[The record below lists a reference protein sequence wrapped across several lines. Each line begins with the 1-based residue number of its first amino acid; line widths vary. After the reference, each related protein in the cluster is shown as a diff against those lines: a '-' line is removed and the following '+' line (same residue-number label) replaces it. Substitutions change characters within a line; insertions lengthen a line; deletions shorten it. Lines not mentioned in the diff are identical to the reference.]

1 MHDGEH
7 AVSTDA
13 IFRLVHATIITLGY
27 GAILIVYM
35 IYGPADAN
43 RALDALLGGLS
54 SGYLI
59 VLNSIYG
66 SKVA

>member
-1 MHDGEH
+1 MN
-7 AVSTDA
+7 TDA
-13 IFRLVHATIITLGY
+13 IFKLVHATIITLGY

-35 IYGPADAN
+35 IWGPTEAN

-59 VLNSIYG
+59 VLNSLYG
-66 SKVA
+66 SKS